1 MYRILTASRDTY
13 ITNKIIN
20 NDIRAID
27 ANVGQAGTL
36 DLFKLYAESVSGSD
50 TTPTELSRALVKF
63 DLDPLRAI
71 TGSSLD
77 ISHSSFKCFLQLTDV
92 YGGQTTPSNFRLLVA
107 PLAKEFDEGVG
118 RDIISF
124 SDLDSSNFVT
134 SSVLGEGTSAGDVS
148 TWTFEGANKE
158 GLLGSS
164 DLDIITSGNLS
175 DGNGTVFLW
184 KDQLFEN
191 GYEDLKVD
199 VTKVISGVLAGQIP
213 DHGFRVSYSGTMET
227 DERTR
232 FVKRFASRH
241 ATTVEHRP
249 KIIVHYNDRQEDH
262 HKKFYFQLTGSL
274 FLNNFHRNEPSHM
287 RDGRTGTEVKGNNC
301 VVVELRSGS
310 HDDGTFFTKSIT
322 GSQHK
327 IGKNFI
333 TGVYSATFAIGE
345 FETGSLRT
353 EIVNA
358 ASATFTTFWGSTD
371 YKYGFHTGT
380 VVVNS
385 VERSS
390 FDNAPDKL
398 FLNVTNLKS
407 NYKSFEKVRMR
418 VFVEN
423 LGKEVVF
430 KKKPL
435 ESTSEI
441 FTQMY
446 YRVRDTFNG
455 KIIIPFDTAYKGTL
469 LSTDSDGMFF
479 DFFMDSLPSGRVYS
493 FDFLIKDFGTD
504 RVFTNVGN
512 KFRVDE

>member
-1 MYRILTASRDTY
+1 MYRILTASKDTY
-13 ITNKIIN
+13 VTNKIIN
-20 NDIRAID
+20 NDIRAKD

-36 DLFKLYAESVSGSD
+36 DIFKLYAESTSGSD
-50 TTPTELSRALVKF
+50 TTPTELSRALIKF
-63 DLDPLRAI
+63 DLDPLRSS
-71 TGSSLD
+71 TGSFLD
-77 ISHSSFKCFLQLTDV
+77 YSHSSFKCFLRLTDV
-92 YGGQTTPSNFRLLVA
+92 YGGQTTPSNFRILVA
-107 PLAKEFDEGVG
+107 PLARSFDEGVG

-134 SSVLGEGTSAGDVS
+134 ASVSGQSPTIWA
-148 TWTFEGANKE
+148 FEGANKE

-175 DGNGTVFLW
+175 DGDGVAFLW
-184 KDQLFEN
+184 KDQLFET
-191 GYEDLKVD
+191 GKEDLNID
-199 VTKVISGVLAGQIP
+199 ITKIVSGVLAGQLP

-227 DERTR
+227 DEKTR

-241 ATTVEHRP
+241 ATTVDHRP

-262 HKKFYFQLTGSL
+262 HENFFFTLSGSL
-274 FLNNFHRNEPSHM
+274 FLNNFHRNEPSNIL
-287 RDGRTGTEVKGNNC
+287 DGRTGSEVKGASC
-301 VVVELRSGS
+301 FVIRIESGS
-310 HDDGTFFTKSIT
+310 KTQGTFFTKSIT

-327 IGKNFI
+327 IGKNYI

-345 FETGSLRT
+345 FESGTLRN

-358 ASATFTTFWGSTD
+358 GSASFKTYWGSTD
-371 YKYGFHTGT
+371 YKLGFHTGSLS
-380 VVVNS
+380 VNL
-385 VERSS
+385 VKRTS

-407 NYKSFEKVRMR
+407 NYRSFEKVRLR

-435 ESTSEI
+435 EAPSEI
-441 FTQMY
+441 YTQMY
-446 YRVRDTFNG
+446 YRVRDSFNE
-455 KIIIPFDTAYKGTL
+455 KIVIPFDKPYNGTL

-479 DFFMDSLPSGRVYS
+479 DFYMDSLVSGRVYI
-493 FDFLIKDFGTD
+493 FDFLIRDFGTD
-504 RVFTNVGN
+504 RVFTDVGN

>member
-1 MYRILTASRDTY
+1 MYRILTASKDTY

-20 NDIRAID
+20 NDIRGTD
-27 ANVGQAGTL
+27 ANTGQAGTL
-36 DLFKLYAESVSGSD
+36 DLFKLYAESISGSD
-50 TTPTELSRALVKF
+50 TTPTELSRILIKF
-63 DLDPLRAI
+63 ELDPLRSI
-71 TGSSLD
+71 TGSVLD
-77 ISHSSFKCFLQLTDV
+77 ISHSSFKCFLKLTDV
-92 YGGQTTPSNFRLLVA
+92 YGGQTTPSNFRILAA
-107 PLAKEFDEGVG
+107 PLAKSFDEGIG

-124 SDLDSSNFVT
+124 SDLDSSNFIT
-134 SSVLGEGTSAGDVS
+134 ASVSGESPT
-148 TWTFEGANKE
+148 TWTFDGANKE
-158 GLLGSS
+158 GLLGSD

-184 KDQLFEN
+184 KDQLFET
-191 GYEDLKVD
+191 GYEDFRVD
-199 VTKVISGVLAGQIP
+199 VTTIVSGVLAEQIP
-213 DHGFRVSYSGTMET
+213 DHGFRISYSGTMET

-232 FVKRFASRH
+232 FVKRFSSRH

-249 KIIVHYNDRQEDH
+249 QLIVHYNDRQEDH
-262 HKKFYFQLTGSL
+262 HKKFYFTLTGSL
-274 FLNNFHRNEPSHM
+274 FLNNFHRNEPSHAM
-287 RDGRTGTEVKGNNC
+287 DGRTGNEIKGDNC
-301 VVVELRSGS
+301 IVLRIESGS
-310 HDDGTFFTKSIT
+310 LEQGTFFTKSIT

-327 IGKNFI
+327 IGKNYI
-333 TGVYSATFAIGE
+333 AGVYSATFALGE

-358 ASATFTTFWGSTD
+358 ASATFTTYWGSTD
-371 YKYGFHTGT
+371 YKYGFHTGSF
-380 VVVNS
+380 VAKS
-385 VERSS
+385 VERTS

-398 FLNVTNLKS
+398 FLNVTTLKS
-407 NYKSFEKVRMR
+407 SYRSFEKARMR

-446 YRVRDTFNG
+446 YRVRDSFNG

-479 DFFMDSLPSGRVYS
+479 DFYMDSLPSGRVYS

-504 RVFTNVGN
+504 RVFTSVGN